1 MMSENTDLA
10 GYYQSHRD
18 DEDEWGEPEK
28 APVSQSRRLA
38 SMISARFTPDEAEAI
53 RDAASAE
60 GNSVSQ
66 FIRLAALARAGH
78 RQQPALWLVARTVTG
93 TVGLELPRIGTR
105 SGLDVESGGTLMPL
119 AFQSA

>member
-1 MMSENTDLA
+1 MTSENTDLA

-18 DEDEWGEPEK
+18 DEDEWGEPVK

-38 SMISARFTPDEAEAI
+38 SMISARFAPDEAEAI

-60 GNSVSQ
+60 GISVSQ

-78 RQQPALWLVARTVTG
+78 GQRPALWLIAGTHTG
-93 TVGLELPRIGTR
+93 TVGLGLPRIGTR
-105 SGLDVESGGTLMPL
+105 SGLDVEYGGALMPL
-119 AFQSA
+119 ASQSA